1 MPDADVRSSGSVA
14 CVRSAEGVACVR
26 SADRGPRR
34 LHILLLDDDAA
45 ALPGP

>member
-1 MPDADVRSSGSVA
+1 MPEAN
-14 CVRSAEGVACVR
+14 VR